1 VTLFVHVFYIRTHT
15 ALAVQS
21 INQSAY

>member
-15 ALAVQS
+15 ASAVQS